1 MNKKPTNNKFNIDE
15 SNHGM
20 RLDNYLIKTIK
31 GIPQKK
37 IYSMIRKG
45 EVRINSKRAKP
56 KDKIISG
63 DLVRIPP
70 NLIYATKELVLK
82 VKPESLS
89 WIDNTIIYEDDS
101 FLVLNK
107 PSGIAVHGGSG
118 ISGGIIELLRL
129 HRKNIREDLEL
140 VHRIDKDTSGCLLI
154 SRKRSRLRKLHKYF
168 REGQVKKN
176 YIGLLVGNIEK
187 NNFTVD
193 QPLKVIRASNNQRMS
208 IPDIEGK
215 KSITLFNRIKKYDD
229 CSLYNIKPLTGR
241 THQIRAH
248 TKFLKSSLAGDER
261 YGKQPDLINKSTSLN
276 RLFLHA
282 ESISFPSLSENDEIF
297 KIKCDL
303 PKSLKKV
310 LDEIIQKED

>member
-1 MNKKPTNNKFNIDE
+1 MHKFNIDE
-15 SNHGM
+15 KNHGM
-20 RLDNYLIKTIK
+20 RLDNYLVKTIK

-45 EVRINSKRAKP
+45 EVRINSKRVKP
-56 KDKIISG
+56 KDKVRSG
-63 DLVRIPP
+63 DIVRIPP
-70 NLIYATKELVLK
+70 NLTYATKELVLK

-89 WIDNTIIYEDDS
+89 WIEDTIIYEDDS

-154 SRKRSRLRKLHKYF
+154 SKKRSRLRKLHTYF

-176 YIGLLVGNIEK
+176 YIGLLVGKTDE

-193 QPLKVIRASNNQRMS
+193 QPLNVIRANNNQRMA

-215 KSITLFNRIKKYDD
+215 KSITLFNRIKKYND

-261 YGKQPDLINKSTSLN
+261 YGKQPDIIKKSTSLN

-282 ESISFPSLSENDEIF
+282 ESISFPCLSENGQNF
-297 KIKCDL
+297 KINCDL
-303 PKSLKKV
+303 PKSLQKV
-310 LDEIIQKED
+310 LDEII

>member
-1 MNKKPTNNKFNIDE
+1 MNKKPTNKFNIDE
-15 SNHGM
+15 KNHGM
-20 RLDNYLIKTIK
+20 RLDNYLVKTIK

-45 EVRINSKRAKP
+45 EVRINSKRVKP
-56 KDKIISG
+56 KDKVRSG
-63 DLVRIPP
+63 DIVRIPP
-70 NLIYATKELVLK
+70 NLTYATKELVLK
-82 VKPESLS
+82 VKPELLS
-89 WIDNTIIYEDDS
+89 WIEDTIIYEDDS

-129 HRKNIREDLEL
+129 YRKNIREDLEL
-140 VHRIDKDTSGCLLI
+140 VHRIDKDTSGCLLV
-154 SRKRSRLRKLHKYF
+154 SKKRSRLRKLHTYF

-176 YIGLLVGNIEK
+176 YIGLLVGKTDE

-193 QPLKVIRASNNQRMS
+193 QPLNVIRANNNQRMA

-215 KSITLFNRIKKYDD
+215 KSITLFNRIKKYND

-261 YGKQPDLINKSTSLN
+261 YGKQPDIIKKSTSLN

-282 ESISFPSLSENDEIF
+282 ESISFPCLSENGQNF
-297 KIKCDL
+297 KINCDL
-303 PKSLKKV
+303 PKSLQKV
-310 LDEIIQKED
+310 LDEII

>member
-15 SNHGM
+15 SSHGM

-70 NLIYATKELVLK
+70 NLTYATKEIVLK

-101 FLVLNK
+101 FIVLNK

-176 YIGLLVGNIEK
+176 YIGLLVGK
-187 NNFTVD
+187 FDKTNFTLD
-193 QPLKVIRASNNQRMS
+193 QSLKVIRANNNKRIS
-208 IPDIEGK
+208 IPDSEGK
-215 KSITLFNRIKKYDD
+215 KSVTLFNRIKKYNN
-229 CSLYNIKPLTGR
+229 CCLYNIKPLTGR

-248 TKFLKSSLAGDER
+248 AKFLNSSLAGDDR
-261 YGKQPDLINKSTSLN
+261 YGEQPDIISQNTSLN

-282 ESISFPSLSENDEIF
+282 ESISFPSLTENGQIF
-297 KIKCDL
+297 KIKCAL
-303 PKSLKKV
+303 PSSLKKT
-310 LDEIIQKED
+310 LDEIF

>member
-1 MNKKPTNNKFNIDE
+1 MNKKPTNKFNIDE
-15 SNHGM
+15 KNHGM
-20 RLDNYLIKTIK
+20 RLDNYLVKTIK

-45 EVRINSKRAKP
+45 EVRINSKRVKP
-56 KDKIISG
+56 KDKVRSG
-63 DLVRIPP
+63 DIVRIPP
-70 NLIYATKELVLK
+70 NLTYATKELVLK

-89 WIDNTIIYEDDS
+89 WIEDTIIYEDDS

-140 VHRIDKDTSGCLLI
+140 VHRIDKDNSGCLLI
-154 SRKRSRLRKLHKYF
+154 SRKRSRLRKLHTYF

-176 YIGLLVGNIEK
+176 YIGLLVGKTDE

-193 QPLKVIRASNNQRMS
+193 QPLNVIRANNNQRMA

-215 KSITLFNRIKKYDD
+215 KSITLFNRIKKYND

-261 YGKQPDLINKSTSLN
+261 YGKQPDIIKKSTSLN

-282 ESISFPSLSENDEIF
+282 ESISFPCLSENGQNF
-297 KIKCDL
+297 KINCDL
-303 PKSLKKV
+303 PKSLQKV
-310 LDEIIQKED
+310 LDEII

>member
-1 MNKKPTNNKFNIDE
+1 MNKKPTNKFNIDE
-15 SNHGM
+15 KNHGM
-20 RLDNYLIKTIK
+20 RLDNYLVKTIK

-45 EVRINSKRAKP
+45 EVRINSKRVKP
-56 KDKIISG
+56 KDKVRSG
-63 DLVRIPP
+63 DIVRIPP

-89 WIDNTIIYEDDS
+89 WIEDTIIYEDDS

-154 SRKRSRLRKLHKYF
+154 SKKRSRLRKLHTYF

-176 YIGLLVGNIEK
+176 YIGLLVGKTDE

-193 QPLKVIRASNNQRMS
+193 QPLNVIRANNNQRMA

-215 KSITLFNRIKKYDD
+215 KSITLFNRIKKYND

-261 YGKQPDLINKSTSLN
+261 YGKQPDIIKKSTSLN

-282 ESISFPSLSENDEIF
+282 ESISFPCLSENGQNF
-297 KIKCDL
+297 KINCDL
-303 PKSLKKV
+303 PKSLQKV
-310 LDEIIQKED
+310 LDEII

>member
-1 MNKKPTNNKFNIDE
+1 MNRKPTNNKFNIDE

-45 EVRINSKRAKP
+45 EVRINSKRVKP
-56 KDKIISG
+56 KDKVRSG
-63 DLVRIPP
+63 DIVRIPP
-70 NLIYATKELVLK
+70 NLTYATKELVLR

-89 WIDNTIIYEDDS
+89 WIEDTIIYEDDS

-176 YIGLLVGNIEK
+176 YIGLLVGKIDE

-193 QPLKVIRASNNQRMS
+193 QPLNVIRALNNQRMA

-215 KSITLFNRIKKYDD
+215 KSITLFNRIKKYND

-261 YGKQPDLINKSTSLN
+261 YGKQPDVIKKSTSLN

-282 ESISFPSLSENDEIF
+282 ESISFPCLSENGQNF
-297 KIKCDL
+297 KINCDL
-303 PKSLKKV
+303 PKSLQKV
-310 LDEIIQKED
+310 LDEIT

>member
-1 MNKKPTNNKFNIDE
+1 MNKKPTNKFNIDE
-15 SNHGM
+15 KNHGM
-20 RLDNYLIKTIK
+20 RLDNYLVKTIK

-45 EVRINSKRAKP
+45 EVRINSKRVKP
-56 KDKIISG
+56 KDKVRSG
-63 DLVRIPP
+63 DIVRIPP
-70 NLIYATKELVLK
+70 NLTYATKQLVLK
-82 VKPESLS
+82 VKPELLS
-89 WIDNTIIYEDDS
+89 WIEDTIIYEDDS

-154 SRKRSRLRKLHKYF
+154 SRKRSRLRKLHTYF

-176 YIGLLVGNIEK
+176 YIGLLVGKTDE

-193 QPLKVIRASNNQRMS
+193 QPLNVIRANNNQRMA

-215 KSITLFNRIKKYDD
+215 KSITLFNRIKKYND

-261 YGKQPDLINKSTSLN
+261 YGKQPDIIKKSTSLN

-282 ESISFPSLSENDEIF
+282 ESISFPCLSENGQNF
-297 KIKCDL
+297 KINCDL
-303 PKSLKKV
+303 PKSLQKV
-310 LDEIIQKED
+310 LDEII

>member
-1 MNKKPTNNKFNIDE
+1 MNKKPTNKFNIDE
-15 SNHGM
+15 KNHGM
-20 RLDNYLIKTIK
+20 RLDNYLVKTIK

-45 EVRINSKRAKP
+45 EVRINSKRVKP
-56 KDKIISG
+56 KDKVRSG
-63 DLVRIPP
+63 DIVRIPP
-70 NLIYATKELVLK
+70 NLTYATKELVLK

-89 WIDNTIIYEDDS
+89 WIEDTIIYEDDS

-154 SRKRSRLRKLHKYF
+154 SKKRSRLRKLHTYF

-176 YIGLLVGNIEK
+176 YIGLLVGKTDE

-193 QPLKVIRASNNQRMS
+193 QPLNVIRANNNQRMA

-215 KSITLFNRIKKYDD
+215 KSITLFNRIKKYND

-261 YGKQPDLINKSTSLN
+261 YGKQPDIIKKSTSLN

-282 ESISFPSLSENDEIF
+282 ESISFPCLSENGQNF
-297 KIKCDL
+297 KINCDL
-303 PKSLKKV
+303 PKSLQKV
-310 LDEIIQKED
+310 LDEII

>member
-15 SNHGM
+15 KNHGM
-20 RLDNYLIKTIK
+20 RLDNYLVKTIK

-45 EVRINSKRAKP
+45 EVRINSKRVKP
-56 KDKIISG
+56 KDKVRSG
-63 DLVRIPP
+63 DIVRIPP
-70 NLIYATKELVLK
+70 NLTYATKELVLK

-89 WIDNTIIYEDDS
+89 WIEDTIIYEDDS

-129 HRKNIREDLEL
+129 YRKNIREDLEL
-140 VHRIDKDTSGCLLI
+140 VHRIDKDTSGCLLV
-154 SRKRSRLRKLHKYF
+154 SKKRSRLRKLHTYF

-176 YIGLLVGNIEK
+176 YIGLLVGKTDE

-193 QPLKVIRASNNQRMS
+193 QPLNVIRANNNQRMA

-215 KSITLFNRIKKYDD
+215 KSITLFNRIKKYND

-261 YGKQPDLINKSTSLN
+261 YGKQPDIIKKSTSLN

-282 ESISFPSLSENDEIF
+282 ESISFPCLSENGQNF
-297 KIKCDL
+297 KINCDL
-303 PKSLKKV
+303 PKSLQKV
-310 LDEIIQKED
+310 LDEII

>member
-1 MNKKPTNNKFNIDE
+1 MNKKPTNKFNIDE
-15 SNHGM
+15 KNHGM
-20 RLDNYLIKTIK
+20 RLDNYLVKTIK

-45 EVRINSKRAKP
+45 EVRINSKRVKP
-56 KDKIISG
+56 KDKVRSG
-63 DLVRIPP
+63 DIVRIPP
-70 NLIYATKELVLK
+70 NLTYATKELVLK

-89 WIDNTIIYEDDS
+89 WIEDTIIYEDDS

-154 SRKRSRLRKLHKYF
+154 SRKRSRLRKLHTYF

-176 YIGLLVGNIEK
+176 YIGLLVGKTDE

-193 QPLKVIRASNNQRMS
+193 QPLNVIRANNNQRMA

-215 KSITLFNRIKKYDD
+215 KSITLFNRIKKYND

-261 YGKQPDLINKSTSLN
+261 YGKQPDIIKKSTSLN

-282 ESISFPSLSENDEIF
+282 ESISFPCLSENGQNF
-297 KIKCDL
+297 KINCDL
-303 PKSLKKV
+303 PKSLQKV
-310 LDEIIQKED
+310 LDEII

>member
-1 MNKKPTNNKFNIDE
+1 MNKKSTNKFNIDE
-15 SNHGM
+15 KNHGM
-20 RLDNYLIKTIK
+20 RLDNYLVKTIK

-45 EVRINSKRAKP
+45 EVRINSKRVKP
-56 KDKIISG
+56 KDKVRSG
-63 DLVRIPP
+63 DIVRIPP
-70 NLIYATKELVLK
+70 NLTYATKELVLK

-89 WIDNTIIYEDDS
+89 WIEDTIIYEDDS

-154 SRKRSRLRKLHKYF
+154 SRKRSRLRKLHTYF

-176 YIGLLVGNIEK
+176 YIGLLVGKTDE

-193 QPLKVIRASNNQRMS
+193 QPLNVIRANNNQRMA

-215 KSITLFNRIKKYDD
+215 KSITLFNRIKKYND

-261 YGKQPDLINKSTSLN
+261 YGKQPDIIKKSTSLN

-282 ESISFPSLSENDEIF
+282 ESISFPCLSENGQNF
-297 KIKCDL
+297 KINCDL
-303 PKSLKKV
+303 PKSLQKV
-310 LDEIIQKED
+310 LDEII